1 MNFNCSTWLS
11 IAFFAGFLAV
21 GLPYWQIPYA
31 KLSLPDTLIG
41 FGLFVVI
48 AAAALSRLKGKTSL
62 FLTIVVVGMAVPSA
76 VFARVIVEAIKDPTS
91 HNLWP
96 IEVGI
101 ALFVGLG
108 ASSVGVLLGSLPLL
122 FSGRGSADDG
132 DA

>member
-1 MNFNCSTWLS
+1 MKFNRSPWLF

-31 KLSLPDTLIG
+31 KLSLPDTLID
-41 FGLFVVI
+41 FGLLVVI
-48 AAAALSRLKGKTSL
+48 AAAAISRLSGKTPI
-62 FLTIVVVGMAVPSA
+62 FLTIVVVGTAVPSA
-76 VFARVIVEAIKDPTS
+76 IFARVIVEATKDPTS

-108 ASSVGVLLGSLPLL
+108 SSSVGVLLGSLPLL
-122 FSGRGSADDG
+122 FSGRGSSDDG
-132 DA
+132 DS

>member
-1 MNFNCSTWLS
+1 MNFNRSPWLP

-31 KLSLPDTLIG
+31 KVSLPDTLIG
-41 FGLFVVI
+41 FGLLVVI
-48 AAAALSRLKGKTSL
+48 AAAAISRLSGKTPI
-62 FLTIVVVGMAVPSA
+62 FLTIVVVGMAVPAA
-76 VFARVIVEAIKDPTS
+76 VFTRVVVEATKDPTS

-108 ASSVGVLLGSLPLL
+108 SSSAGVLFGSLPLL
-122 FSGRGSADDG
+122 FSGRESSDEG
-132 DA
+132 DT